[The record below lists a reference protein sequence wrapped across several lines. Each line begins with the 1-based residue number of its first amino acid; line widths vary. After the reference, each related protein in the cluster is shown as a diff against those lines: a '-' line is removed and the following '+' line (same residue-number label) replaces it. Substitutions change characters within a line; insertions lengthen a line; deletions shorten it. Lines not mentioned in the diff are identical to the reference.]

1 MYATG
6 NSEPRHGI
14 FFSNRFVTQLYV
26 RKWKLGTKSEFPVFH
41 EVKVPWNIYIP
52 QRPLCD
58 LEFLGLDAW

>member
-1 MYATG
+1 MWSFHGVESNLHVDFMYATG

-41 EVKVPWNIYIP
+41 EV
-52 QRPLCD
+52 
-58 LEFLGLDAW
+58 